1 MLLIYV
7 NIIGWVGFFFII
19 LGYYLNSK
27 KQINCFYSWAIGN
40 IIFMI
45 YAYLISSYPM
55 LYMSFFTFLM
65 NCYGYKKWG
74 ENK

>member
-27 KQINCFYSWAIGN
+27 KKNNCFYSWAIGN

-65 NCYGYKKWG
+65 NCYGYKKWV
-74 ENK
+74 EDK

>member
-27 KQINCFYSWAIGN
+27 KQINCFYSWGIGN

-55 LYMSFFTFLM
+55 LYMSFFTFVM
-65 NCYGYKKWG
+65 NCYGYKKWV